1 MNTFQEETHQREW
14 GQAPWRLK
22 ASRKAQLL
30 LLEIRCQFL
39 LAQPWDIL
47 ARDSCVSLPFSTLFL
62 SLSIFFIVA
71 VAIKSSPQVP
81 DNWSVSG
88 MNLLALKMVGRK
100 ALRLGRMASW
110 EAVPPSIPH
119 TCLSYTLAR
128 NPGRQRW
135 FFTHTPLFQVGFVRH
150 PWASS
155 GL

>member
-1 MNTFQEETHQREW
+1 MNIFQEETHQREW

-39 LAQPWDIL
+39 LAQPWNIL
-47 ARDSCVSLPFSTLFL
+47 ARELCVS
-62 SLSIFFIVA
+62 SIFYLVSF
-71 VAIKSSPQVP
+71 PQYFLHYCCGHQKLTP
-81 DNWSVSG
+81 GSWQLISFRHE
-88 MNLLALKMVGRK
+88 LACTEDGRK

-110 EAVPPSIPH
+110 EEVSPSIPH

-135 FFTHTPLFQVGFVRH
+135 FFTHTPLFQVAFVRH